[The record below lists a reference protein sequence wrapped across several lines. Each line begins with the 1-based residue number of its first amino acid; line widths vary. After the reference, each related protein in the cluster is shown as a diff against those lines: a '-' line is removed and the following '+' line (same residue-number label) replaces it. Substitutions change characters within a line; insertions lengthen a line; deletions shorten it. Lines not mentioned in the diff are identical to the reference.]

1 MKAIISS
8 HNAGG
13 AGNNQKDKVQAEQ
26 KTQEQTRQVTWIEAT
41 EPQKTQEVVYTP
53 PADVRYPYFVKVNRA
68 MGCVTVYGID
78 SEGKYTIPVKAFTCS
93 VGREGEETIVG
104 EGYRTSD
111 KYEWRLMVDYTYG
124 MYAYK

>member
-26 KTQEQTRQVTWIEAT
+26 QTQEQTRQVTWIEAT

-68 MGCVTVYGID
+68 MDV
-78 SEGKYTIPVKAFTCS
+78 
-93 VGREGEETIVG
+93 
-104 EGYRTSD
+104 
-111 KYEWRLMVDYTYG
+111 
-124 MYAYK
+124 